1 MNDREILDRLWE
13 AHRETPFAS
22 FSLTRKLDLRPQEHT
37 ATLRLISDLAD
48 SGETQNGY
56 RIKRVASTV
65 DKMTQAQ
72 AASTVDKMTQAQQ
85 EDSDSLKGL
94 PLINENEAVTGE
106 E

>member
-37 ATLRLISDLAD
+37 ATLRMLSDMAS

-56 RIKRVASTV
+56 RLKRVADTV
-65 DKMTQAQ
+65 YKMTQAQ
-72 AASTVDKMTQAQQ
+72 AN
-85 EDSDSLKGL
+85 DSDPLKGK
-94 PLINENEAVTGE
+94 PLITENEAVTGE
-106 E
+106 ER